1 MTIHDR
7 AGYKRYLQSFMGV
20 FEKYEGEVLVVSD
33 DAVPIEGE
41 WPYQRTVVL
50 RFPDQAEARRWFES
64 EEYRAIAVDRQNSTK
79 GNVIMVEG
87 FAPQS

>member
-7 AGYKRYLQSFMGV
+7 AGYRQYLQSFMGV
-20 FEKYEGEVLVVSD
+20 FEKYKGEVLVAS
-33 DAVPIEGE
+33 DAVLPLEGE

-50 RFPDQAEARRWFES
+50 RFPNQAEARLWFES
-64 EEYRAIAVDRQNSTK
+64 DEYRAIVDLRRNSTK

-87 FAPQS
+87 FAPR